1 MESAF
6 FTVALLTGRGN
17 NSLKDKNIRNVCG
30 EPLLTYPAKVARKCS
45 FINDFFV
52 SSDDEKILSLGQ
64 DCGYKKIKRP
74 GKLGQPDAKHI
85 DVIEHALEAMKKK
98 TIEPDILIVLLAN
111 TVCVKEK
118 WIKECIKEI
127 N

>member
-1 MESAF
+1 MERSF
-6 FTVALLTGRGN
+6 LTVALLTGRGN
-17 NSLKDKNIRNVCG
+17 NTLKDKNIREVCG

-52 SSDDEKILSLGQ
+52 SSDDDKILSLGQ

-74 GKLGQPDAKHI
+74 EELGRPNAKHV
-85 DVIEHALEAMKKK
+85 DVIHHALEVMKEN

-111 TVCVKEK
+111 T
-118 WIKECIKEI
+118 
-127 N
+127 